1 MNSFSIKRFGMYAK
15 SEIISRRRI
24 LLLWLVASF
33 GLFMAAFYINHL
45 SMPKLIL
52 NGEYDWV
59 MGYSLAAPYSFS
71 WLFII
76 GISVVYISIAFK
88 NYFNKLHSTFA
99 LVLPASQSEKFI
111 FAALFYTV
119 ISPITLFLIASAIS
133 AMWAWAYDLPFGFF
147 DLSDC
152 RTFIDVVIALYA
164 FMLAFFYGAV
174 RFRKYQ
180 LLFTLISL
188 FVIGMFIS
196 YVGYIFHKF
205 DLDLAYIQEWV
216 KQFDRES
223 VRCVIRAILEI
234 LGLLTS
240 ATLLFMTWCRFRKLQ
255 AK

>member
-33 GLFMAAFYINHL
+33 GLFMAAFYLNHL
-45 SMPKLIL
+45 SMPTLVFD
-52 NGEYDWV
+52 GESDWV
-59 MGYSLAAPYSFS
+59 QGYSLSAPYSFS

-99 LVLPASQSEKFI
+99 LVLPVSQSEKFI
-111 FAALFYTV
+111 FTALFYTV

-147 DLSDC
+147 DPSDC
-152 RTFIDVVIALYA
+152 RTFLDVAIALYA
-164 FMLAFFYGAV
+164 FMVAFFYGAV

-196 YVGYIFHKF
+196 YVGYILDKL
-205 DLDLAYIQEWV
+205 DLDLTYMQEWIN
-216 KQFDRES
+216 QFDSEYVICV
-223 VRCVIRAILEI
+223 VRTICEI
-234 LGLLTS
+234 LGILTS
-240 ATLLFMTWCRFRKLQ
+240 AALLFMTWRRFRRLQ